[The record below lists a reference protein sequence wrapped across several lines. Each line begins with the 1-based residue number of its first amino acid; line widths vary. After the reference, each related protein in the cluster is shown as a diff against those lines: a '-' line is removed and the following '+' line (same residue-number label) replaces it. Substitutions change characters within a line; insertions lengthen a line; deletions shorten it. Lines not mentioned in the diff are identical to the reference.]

1 MLPSFVLCFLLDC
14 VGAAKVFVGAGAL
27 VHLLDLCF
35 GLCLIKLSESSD
47 LVDEDPCFGWG
58 LLRAFLLLLLCAPF
72 LSLRF
77 LVGNSLSDDRFWDV
91 SSFTGGDSR
100 GFVIRFLVFTLFV
113 GLRVACD
120 PYFWDFSAEC
130 SLLSFSSSD
139 PGELFVAELWLDF
152 DSLWVLLLSLLCPRF
167 FLLID
172 NSSSDDRCC
181 NVLTEGVSGEFMTA
195 CLLLDNLAEA
205 LQLPCDCFCDLCAE
219 DFSLSLWCFRTVSTC
234 SFLSL
239 AGHFWPDLVILPAP
253 SSGLISSSAA
263 GSRKSEWFLS
273 GLALTLLRLWRGAL
287 TFLSSTDASFSP
299 RIREHSFMQHV
310 L

>member
-58 LLRAFLLLLLCAPF
+58 LLRTFLLLLLCAPF
-72 LSLRF
+72 VPLRL
-77 LVGNSLSDDRFWDV
+77 LVDNSSSNDRFWDV
-91 SSFTGGDSR
+91 SSLTGGDSR

-152 DSLWVLLLSLLCPRF
+152 DSLWVFLLSLLCPRF

-172 NSSSDDRCC
+172 NSSSDDSCC
-181 NVLTEGVSGEFMTA
+181 NILTDGVSGKFMTA

-219 DFSLSLWCFRTVSTC
+219 DFSLSLWCFRTLSTC
-234 SFLSL
+234 SSLSL
-239 AGHFWPDLVILPAP
+239 AGHFWP
-253 SSGLISSSAA
+253 A
-263 GSRKSEWFLS
+263 GSLKSEWFLS

-299 RIREHSFMQHV
+299 RIREHRFMQHV